1 MGSRVICV
9 HLGKSAAMDL
19 RLRSRG
25 RKLQNDLQ
33 VFPAARSDGTSF
45 TPQNERST
53 SMFTRIVEI
62 TTKTGKARE
71 LTRTINDKVLALL
84 RTQSGFVDEV
94 ILISDQNPDRVL
106 AMSFWNTKEDAEKY
120 NRETFPKVN
129 EIIRGTIEGAPKVQ
143 TFDVEQS
150 TVHKI
155 AAGKAA

>member
-1 MGSRVICV
+1 
-9 HLGKSAAMDL
+9 
-19 RLRSRG
+19 
-25 RKLQNDLQ
+25 
-33 VFPAARSDGTSF
+33 
-45 TPQNERST
+45 
-53 SMFTRIVEI
+53 MFTRIVEI
-62 TTKTGKARE
+62 TSKAGKARE

-84 RTQSGFVDEV
+84 RTQTGFVDEV

-129 EIIRGTIEGAPKVQ
+129 EIIRGSIDGPPKVQ

>member
-1 MGSRVICV
+1 
-9 HLGKSAAMDL
+9 
-19 RLRSRG
+19 
-25 RKLQNDLQ
+25 
-33 VFPAARSDGTSF
+33 
-45 TPQNERST
+45 
-53 SMFTRIVEI
+53 MFTRVVEI

-71 LTRTINDKVLALL
+71 LTRTINDKVLTLL
-84 RTQSGFVDEV
+84 KTQPGFVDEA

-106 AMSFWNTKEDAEKY
+106 AISFWNTKEDAEKY

-129 EIIRGTIEGAPKVQ
+129 EIIRGSLEGPPKVQ

>member
-1 MGSRVICV
+1 
-9 HLGKSAAMDL
+9 
-19 RLRSRG
+19 
-25 RKLQNDLQ
+25 
-33 VFPAARSDGTSF
+33 
-45 TPQNERST
+45 
-53 SMFTRIVEI
+53 MFTRVVEI
-62 TTKTGKARE
+62 TTKTGKAKE

-106 AMSFWNTKEDAEKY
+106 AMSFWNTKDDAEKY
-120 NRETFPKVN
+120 NRETYPKVN
-129 EIIRGTIEGAPKVQ
+129 EIIRGSIEGSPKVQ

>member
-1 MGSRVICV
+1 
-9 HLGKSAAMDL
+9 
-19 RLRSRG
+19 
-25 RKLQNDLQ
+25 
-33 VFPAARSDGTSF
+33 
-45 TPQNERST
+45 
-53 SMFTRIVEI
+53 MFTRIVEI

-71 LTRTINDKVLALL
+71 LTRTINDKVLSLL

-94 ILISDQNPDRVL
+94 ILISEQNPDRVL